1 MTDNQVIL
9 PDGPWDHRSV
19 YAHGARFHVA
29 VQGEG
34 PLILFVH
41 GFPTFWWL
49 WRKFLGPISELG
61 FTAAAMDMRGYGA
74 TDHPP
79 RGYDPRT
86 LAADV
91 SGVIRALG
99 HESAII
105 VGHGVGGLIAWTAAT
120 LQSQV
125 VRGIVS
131 ISGAHPNALRA
142 AMLSNPAQARALSYA
157 LNFQR
162 PWIAERSLQRN
173 HALAIADLLN
183 QWLAPSKLPEDVSQT
198 YRDAFMLGNTA
209 HCAIEFHRWAIR
221 SIPRSDGRRFAV
233 DMQGGVSVPVLQ
245 IHGKN
250 DTSILVETAMDSAQW
265 INGAWSPVTLDAGH
279 LLPEECPDDV
289 IHALTNWLTT
299 NFSENQ

>member
-1 MTDNQVIL
+1 MSTNDVIL
-9 PDGPWDHRSV
+9 AEGPWEHRTV

-34 PLILFVH
+34 PLVLFVH

-49 WRKFLGPISELG
+49 WRKFLGPVSELG
-61 FTAAAMDMRGYGA
+61 FTAAAMDMRGYGT

-91 SGVIRALG
+91 TGVVRALG
-99 HESAII
+99 FETAIV

-120 LQSQV
+120 LQAQAIQ
-125 VRGIVS
+125 GIVS
-131 ISGAHPNALRA
+131 IAAAHPNALRA
-142 AMLSNPAQARALSYA
+142 AMISNSAQTRALSYA
-157 LNFQR
+157 LSFQR
-162 PWIAERSLQRN
+162 PWLAERSLQKN
-173 HALAIADLLN
+173 HAHEIGELLN
-183 QWLAPSKLPEDVSQT
+183 GWMTPEVLPAEVVQK

-209 HCAIEFHRWAIR
+209 HCAIEFHRWAMR
-221 SIPRSDGRRFAV
+221 SIPRPDGRRFAV

-250 DTSILVETAMDSAQW
+250 DTSILVGTAMDSAQW

-279 LLPEECPDDV
+279 LLPEECPDEV
-289 IHALTNWLTT
+289 IDALTSWLTT
-299 NFSENQ
+299 NFVDK

>member
-1 MTDNQVIL
+1 MTTNDVIL
-9 PDGPWDHRSV
+9 TEGPWEHRTV

-34 PLILFVH
+34 PLVLFVH

-49 WRKFLGPISELG
+49 WRKFLGPVSELG

-91 SGVIRALG
+91 SGVVRALG
-99 HESAII
+99 FESAIV

-120 LQSQV
+120 LQSQAV
-125 VRGIVS
+125 SGMVS
-131 ISGAHPNALRA
+131 IAAAHPNALRA
-142 AMLSNPAQARALSYA
+142 AMISNSTQARALSYA

-162 PWIAERSLQRN
+162 PWFAERSLQKN
-173 HALAIADLLN
+173 NAKQIEELLN
-183 QWLAPSKLPEDVSQT
+183 GWMEPGVLPTEIT
-198 YRDAFMLGNTA
+198 NKYRDAFMLGNTA

-221 SIPRSDGRRFAV
+221 SIPRPDGRRFAV

-250 DTSILVETAMDSAQW
+250 DTSILVETAMESAQW

-279 LLPEECPDDV
+279 LLPEECPDEV
-289 IHALTNWLTT
+289 IEALTRWLTT
-299 NFSENQ
+299 NFLEN

>member
-1 MTDNQVIL
+1 MSNNDVIL
-9 PDGPWDHRSV
+9 TEGPWEHRTV

-29 VQGEG
+29 IQGEG
-34 PLILFVH
+34 PLVLFLH

-49 WRKFLGPISELG
+49 WRKFLGPVSDLG

-91 SGVIRALG
+91 SGVVRALG
-99 HESAII
+99 FESAIV

-120 LQSQV
+120 LQSHAV
-125 VRGIVS
+125 SGIVS
-131 ISGAHPNALRA
+131 IAAAHPNALRA
-142 AMLSNPAQARALSYA
+142 AMLSNSTQTRALSYA
-157 LNFQR
+157 LNYQR
-162 PWIAERSLQRN
+162 PWLAERSLQKN
-173 HALAIADLLN
+173 HAQEIADLLN
-183 QWLAPSKLPEDVSQT
+183 GWLAPENLPEEVTQK

-209 HCAIEFHRWAIR
+209 HCAIEFHRWAMR
-221 SIPRSDGRRFAV
+221 SIPRPDGRRFAV

-245 IHGKN
+245 IHGKH
-250 DTSILVETAMDSAQW
+250 DTSILVETAMDSARW

-279 LLPEECPDDV
+279 LLPEQCPDEV
-289 IHALTNWLTT
+289 INALTDWLAT
-299 NFSENQ
+299 NYMDK